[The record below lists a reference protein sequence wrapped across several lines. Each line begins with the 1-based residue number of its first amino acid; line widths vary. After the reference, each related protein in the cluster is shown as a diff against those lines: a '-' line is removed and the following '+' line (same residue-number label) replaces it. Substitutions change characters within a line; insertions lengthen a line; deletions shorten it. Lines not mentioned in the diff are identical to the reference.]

1 MEQPESSVLNSLDG
15 KLYDHEMEQ
24 TRIYN
29 ECFSQRV
36 EGERTN
42 LLLYCKYL
50 QEAPLHNLIVMK
62 FFDISDHIKL
72 EHEKE
77 FCMIIA
83 MWLFPLFLAQF

>member
-62 FFDISDHIKL
+62 SFDISDHIKL
-72 EHEKE
+72 EHEKV

-83 MWLFPLFLAQF
+83 MWLFPLFIAQF